1 MLDKIDR
8 KLIMLLQSNARI
20 SVKRLAQE
28 VFLSAPAVSSRLER
42 LEKLGVIAGYT
53 ATVDYVKLGYHIL
66 AFINLEVAPSEKVV
80 FYPFIQQCPNVI
92 ECNCITGNYSM
103 LIKVAFPSTIELD
116 TFVGQLQ
123 QFGHTQTQIVF
134 STPVPHRGVAPVEDA
149 EKSPL

>member
-1 MLDKIDR
+1 MLDRIDR
-8 KLIMLLQSNARI
+8 KLIMLLQSNARM

-28 VFLSAPAVSSRLER
+28 VCLSAPAVSARLER
-42 LEKLGVIAGYT
+42 LEKLGIITGYT

-66 AFINLEVAPSEKVV
+66 AFINLEVAPSEKDV
-80 FYPFIQQCPNVI
+80 FYPFIQNCPNVI

-103 LIKVAFPSTIELD
+103 LIKVGFPSTVELD

-134 STPVPHRGVAPVEDA
+134 STPVPHRGIAPVDSVE
-149 EKSPL
+149 

>member
-8 KLIMLLQSNARI
+8 KLIVLLQSNARM

-28 VFLSAPAVSSRLER
+28 VFLSAPAVSARLER
-42 LEKLGVIAGYT
+42 LEKLGVVEGYT

-66 AFINLEVAPSEKVV
+66 AFINLEVAPSEKPV
-80 FYPFIQQCPNVI
+80 FYPFIRQCPNVI

-116 TFVGQLQ
+116 TFIGQIQ

-134 STPVPHRGVAPVEDA
+134 STPVPHRGLAPADLVE
-149 EKSPL
+149 

>member
-8 KLIMLLQSNARI
+8 KLIVLLQSNARM

-28 VFLSAPAVSSRLER
+28 VFLSAPAVSARLER
-42 LEKLGVIAGYT
+42 LEKLGIITGYT

-80 FYPFIQQCPNVI
+80 FYPFIQNCSNVI

-103 LIKVAFPSTIELD
+103 LIKVGFPSTVELD

-134 STPVPHRGVAPVEDA
+134 STPVPHRGIAPVDPA
-149 EKSPL
+149 ELS

>member
-1 MLDKIDR
+1 MLDKIDK
-8 KLIMLLQSNARI
+8 KLIVLLQSNARM

-28 VFLSAPAVSSRLER
+28 VFLSAPAVSARLER
-42 LEKLGVIAGYT
+42 LEKLGIITGYT
-53 ATVDYVKLGYHIL
+53 ATLDYVKLGYHIL

-80 FYPFIQQCPNVI
+80 FYPFIQNCPNVI

-103 LIKVAFPSTIELD
+103 LIKVGFPSTVELD

-134 STPVPHRGVAPVEDA
+134 STPVPHRGIAPVESA
-149 EKSPL
+149 E

>member
-1 MLDKIDR
+1 MMDKIDR
-8 KLIMLLQSNARI
+8 KLIVLLQSNARM

-28 VFLSAPAVSSRLER
+28 VFLSAPAVSARLER
-42 LEKLGVIAGYT
+42 LEKLGIITGYT

-80 FYPFIQQCPNVI
+80 FYPFIQNCPNVI

-103 LIKVAFPSTIELD
+103 LIKVGFPSTVELD

-134 STPVPHRGVAPVEDA
+134 STPVPHRGIAPVDPA
-149 EKSPL
+149 ELS